1 MKLSGAKRARSSK
14 PSAEANNMNSRRT
27 QRKLRQ
33 RRVRAKVSGSG
44 SKPRLNV
51 FRSLSHIYVQLIDD
65 ETGKTLAAAS
75 STEVKMKGKK
85 SEIAAAVGKLAAEK
99 AQKLGIKKVV
109 FDRGGYQ
116 YHGRVKELAE
126 AARASGL
133 EF

>member
-1 MKLSGAKRARSSK
+1 MK
-14 PSAEANNMNSRRT
+14 MNKKD
-27 QRKLRQ
+27 QRKLRHN
-33 RRVRAKVSGSG
+33 RIRSKISGT
-44 SKPRLNV
+44 KLRPRMNV

-65 ETGKTLAAAS
+65 VDGKTLIAAS
-75 STEVKMKGKK
+75 SKEVKGKGAKAK
-85 SEIAAAVGKLAAEK
+85 IAAEVGKLAATK
-99 AQKLGIKKVV
+99 AKELGISKVT